1 MLEGISVG
9 WIAVG
14 MSIEF
19 REIDSVNRIDRI
31 DKGGVEIKG
40 ESTTSKISTTARGE
54 QRGDSDKQGRSSDS
68 MTAAVGTHN
77 NNNHIDTVSA
87 ATAADVT
94 TTSGAEARA

>member
-9 WIAVG
+9 RIAVG
-14 MSIEF
+14 TSIKF
-19 REIDSVNRIDRI
+19 REFDSVDRI
-31 DKGGVEIKG
+31 DQIDRGGVEIKG
-40 ESTTSKISTTARGE
+40 ESTSSKISTTARGE

-77 NNNHIDTVSA
+77 DNNHIDTVSA

-94 TTSGAEARA
+94 TTSGVEARA